1 MADVVSLPRNAAPCD
16 HVLQTYTD
24 DIFLARVVTDYV
36 AAGLA
41 QRDAV
46 IVIATPAHTR
56 AFTDRLAATGVDVSA
71 VTAARQLLT
80 LDAERTLAGFTVDG
94 HPERTAFRSLMTAVL
109 GRVRVPDGC
118 AIRLYGEMV
127 DLLWQEQLEAA
138 LMLEGLWN
146 ELLAD
151 GRVSLLCAYRLDA
164 LDRHARG
171 VLRRVT
177 HCHSRLMPADEPER
191 FEEAVDRAYAEVFG
205 AGGDVAALRALMVS
219 RHSQGPVVQPAHAA
233 LFALDDMPPMIA
245 NDIRARARQYY
256 RRPAAGPFP
265 PRIR

>member
-1 MADVVSLPRNAAPCD
+1 MAEVVPLPRNAAPCD
-16 HVLQTYTD
+16 HVIQTYTD
-24 DIFLARVVTDYV
+24 DAFLARVVTDYV

-46 IVIATPAHTR
+46 ITIATPAHTR
-56 AFTDRLAATGVDVSA
+56 AVTDRLAATGIDVSA
-71 VTAARQLLT
+71 VVDAGHLLT
-80 LDAERTLAGFTVDG
+80 LDAERTLAGVMVDG
-94 HPERTAFRSLMTAVL
+94 GPERTAFLSIMTAAL
-109 GRVRVPDGC
+109 GRVRAPDGH

-127 DLLWQEQLEAA
+127 DLMWPEQLEAA
-138 LMLEGLWN
+138 LTLEGLWN

-151 GRVSLLCAYRLDA
+151 RRLSLLCAYRLDA
-164 LDRHARG
+164 LDRHAKG

-205 AGGDVAALRALMVS
+205 AGGDVATLRALMVS
-219 RHSQGPVVQPAHAA
+219 RHSQGPAVPPAHAA
-233 LFALDDMPPMIA
+233 LFALDDMPPLIA

-256 RRPAAGPFP
+256 RRPTAGPLP
-265 PRIR
+265 PRSH

>member
-1 MADVVSLPRNAAPCD
+1 MADVMSLPRNAAPRD
-16 HVLQTYTD
+16 HAIQTYTD
-24 DIFLARVVTDYV
+24 DVFLTGVVTDYV

-46 IVIATPAHTR
+46 ITIATPAHTR

-71 VTAARQLLT
+71 VVAARQLLT
-80 LDAERTLAGFTVDG
+80 LDAERTLAGFTADG
-94 HPERTAFRSLMTAVL
+94 HPERTAFWSLMTAAL
-109 GRVRVPDGC
+109 GRVRAPDGHV
-118 AIRLYGEMV
+118 IRLYGEMV

-151 GRVSLLCAYRLDA
+151 GRLSLLCAYRLDA
-164 LDRHARG
+164 LDRHAEG

-205 AGGDVAALRALMVS
+205 AGGDVATLRALMVS

-233 LFALDDMPPMIA
+233 LFALADMPPMIA

-256 RRPAAGPFP
+256 RHPTAGPFP
-265 PRIR
+265 PRSH